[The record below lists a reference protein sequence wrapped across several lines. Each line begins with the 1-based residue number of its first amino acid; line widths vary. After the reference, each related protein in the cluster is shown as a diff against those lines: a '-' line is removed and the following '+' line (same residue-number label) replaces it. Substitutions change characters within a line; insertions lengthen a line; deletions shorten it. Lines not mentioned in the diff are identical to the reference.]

1 MFNKHSIFFNLAIS
15 LFITI
20 LLLFV
25 SFFTIIEIDNKNN
38 FNSLKRKY
46 MTITKIINQEYSRF
60 GFTNDLRRMIDEMD
74 LDLIDKDKKI
84 KKLLETKELK
94 LIMRKRMEN
103 ILLHIFKTKE
113 YNILHFQ
120 TPFEEFIIIDKETK
134 IDMSRNL
141 TLFIFLFL
149 LIAIL
154 FIAYTIYKKLSPL
167 SELQEKIDFIGDTN
181 MCLDFLKETA
191 KDEVSL
197 LAKALLDKSKNINQL
212 KNARDVFIRN
222 IMHEL
227 KTPITK
233 GRFLVE
239 LENNQQNKA
248 KLQTVFHQLE
258 SLISE
263 FAVIEEV
270 IAKKDSIEKKDIFF
284 DDIIENVLDM
294 MMIEDENKIE
304 INQNNCK
311 YHLNFKLFSIVVK
324 NLIDNA
330 LKYSFDNKVKISV
343 IEDKL
348 IFQNTGKPLQYNLE
362 KYYEPFFSNTSNDK
376 ESFGLGLYIIKS
388 ILDAHNFKLQYN
400 YQNNTNTFT
409 IVL

>member
-38 FNSLKRKY
+38 FTNLKRKY
-46 MTITKIINQEYSRF
+46 MTVTKIINQEYSRF
-60 GFTNDLRRMIDEMD
+60 GFTNDLRKMIDEMD
-74 LDLIDKDKKI
+74 LKLIDKDKKI
-84 KKLLETKELK
+84 KRLLETKELK
-94 LIMRKRMEN
+94 LIMRKRMDN
-103 ILLHIFKTKE
+103 ILLHIFKTTH

-134 IDMSRNL
+134 TDISRNL

-149 LIAIL
+149 LVVIL
-154 FIAYTIYKKLSPL
+154 LIAYTLYKKLSPL
-167 SELQEKIDFIGDTN
+167 SELQEKIDSIGDTN
-181 MCLDFLKETA
+181 MHLGFLRENA

-197 LAKALLDKSKNINQL
+197 LAKALLDKSQNINQL
-212 KNARDVFIRN
+212 KNSRDVFIRN

-239 LENNQQNKA
+239 LENTQKNKI

-270 IAKKDSIEKKDIFF
+270 IAKKDNIEKKDIFF
-284 DDIIENVLDM
+284 DDIFENVLDM
-294 MMIEDENKIE
+294 LMIEDKDKIE
-304 INQNNCK
+304 INQNHCK
-311 YHLNFKLFSIVVK
+311 FHLNFKLFSIVVK

-330 LKYSFDNKVKISV
+330 LKYSFDNKVNISV
-343 IEDKL
+343 LKNKL

-376 ESFGLGLYIIKS
+376 QSFGLGLYIIKS
-388 ILDAHNFKLQYN
+388 ILDAHKFKLQYK